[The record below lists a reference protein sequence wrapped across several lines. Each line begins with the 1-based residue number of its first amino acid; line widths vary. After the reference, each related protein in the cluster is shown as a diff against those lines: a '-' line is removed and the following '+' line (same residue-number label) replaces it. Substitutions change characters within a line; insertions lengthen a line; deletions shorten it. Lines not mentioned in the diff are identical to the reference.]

1 MKKQQKHFLIAILA
15 GVLLY
20 FLLPEANGLTKAGIA
35 MLSVFLPTIYLWLTC
50 GTSWTSL
57 LSVTVAVLLG
67 TYAGANA
74 YGTLWGNVVCAAI
87 IPFMMVATVLEESGA
102 FEWIVKWI
110 ISRKFIHGRP
120 TLFMIMFTLAMII
133 ISIFTAPQVVA
144 VLFFKLLEDVTTSI
158 GYTKEDSF
166 YKSQGLLIGWISQLC
181 DGTLIWGR
189 PYILTMVAIV
199 AGLGFGNF
207 SAATY
212 FKFAGLYLLFAVVV
226 AILMVKL
233 WMRPDI
239 SKFKSFD
246 DAAMREELKKT
257 PISKR
262 GKIALAGMGVILLC
276 YILASMEFLG
286 PVATYFSGITI
297 AAPVTLVCALLCVIT
312 VDGKPV
318 MDFGKAA
325 AKVPWGMIV
334 FLGAI
339 MFYAGAV
346 GGDDYGIT
354 LCLQNILGPVVAK
367 MPVIVTIV
375 IGLIVASLATNF
387 CSNTVSGVIVCS
399 SCIPALMSVPGINQ
413 AQVLAFGCA
422 VIAICGTA
430 ICTLSACPLM
440 GIIYSD
446 IGIEYKGT
454 AKYSV
459 AFCAVMIVICAA
471 ILIPVGSGMF
481 AGLI

>member
-1 MKKQQKHFLIAILA
+1 MKKQQKHFLIAVIA

-20 FLLPEANGLTKAGIA
+20 FLLPEANGLTQAGIA

-74 YGTLWGNVVCAAI
+74 YGTLWGNVVGAAV
-87 IPFMMVATVLEESGA
+87 IPFLMVATVLEESGA

-120 TLFMIMFTLAMII
+120 TLFMIMFTLAMIV

-158 GYTKEDSF
+158 GYSKKDGF
-166 YKSQGLLIGWISQLC
+166 YKSQGLLIGWVSQLC

-207 SAATY
+207 TAATY

-233 WMRPDI
+233 WMRPDV

-246 DAAMREELKKT
+246 DAAMREELKKN

-262 GKIALAGMGVILLC
+262 GKIALAGMAVILLC

-286 PVATYFSGITI
+286 PIATYFSGITI

-325 AKVPWGMIV
+325 SKVPWGMIV

-367 MPVIVTIV
+367 MPIIVTIV
-375 IGLIVASLATNF
+375 IGLIVASNQLLF
-387 CSNTVSGVIVCS
+387 QYGIRCYRLLQLYPGSDVCS
-399 SCIPALMSVPGINQ
+399 WNQPG
-413 AQVLAFGCA
+413 
-422 VIAICGTA
+422 T
-430 ICTLSACPLM
+430 
-440 GIIYSD
+440 
-446 IGIEYKGT
+446 
-454 AKYSV
+454 
-459 AFCAVMIVICAA
+459 
-471 ILIPVGSGMF
+471 GSGFRMRSYRNLRYCNLYTECLPADGYYIF
-481 AGLI
+481 

>member
-120 TLFMIMFTLAMII
+120 TLFMIMLTLAMII

-233 WMRPDI
+233 WMRPDV

-257 PISKR
+257 P
-262 GKIALAGMGVILLC
+262 
-276 YILASMEFLG
+276 
-286 PVATYFSGITI
+286 
-297 AAPVTLVCALLCVIT
+297 
-312 VDGKPV
+312 
-318 MDFGKAA
+318 
-325 AKVPWGMIV
+325 
-334 FLGAI
+334 
-339 MFYAGAV
+339 
-346 GGDDYGIT
+346 
-354 LCLQNILGPVVAK
+354 
-367 MPVIVTIV
+367 
-375 IGLIVASLATNF
+375 
-387 CSNTVSGVIVCS
+387 
-399 SCIPALMSVPGINQ
+399 
-413 AQVLAFGCA
+413 
-422 VIAICGTA
+422 
-430 ICTLSACPLM
+430 
-440 GIIYSD
+440 
-446 IGIEYKGT
+446 
-454 AKYSV
+454 
-459 AFCAVMIVICAA
+459 
-471 ILIPVGSGMF
+471 GSEE
-481 AGLI
+481 